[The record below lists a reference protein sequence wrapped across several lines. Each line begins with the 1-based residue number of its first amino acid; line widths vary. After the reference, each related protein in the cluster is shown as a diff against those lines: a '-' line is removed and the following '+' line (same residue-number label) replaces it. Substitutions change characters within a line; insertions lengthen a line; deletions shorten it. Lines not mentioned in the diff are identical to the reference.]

1 MLCRIKTDP
10 QYHNSIV
17 NCIPFFTSEYSIT
30 NYGFKTI
37 SPQRNQE
44 HV

>member
-1 MLCRIKTDP
+1 MTDT

-17 NCIPFFTSEYSIT
+17 NCVPSLTNEYSIT